1 VLAEGAEIAAKAGA
15 TTVEARSRVLLAD
28 VHSFQGR
35 GYAAALAECEQ
46 AAAALE
52 TADDLEGLAEA
63 LTSAGRLRFWLGDV
77 TGSEEI
83 LERAIV
89 CARDSGNHRAQMKA
103 SDWLAVTFHT
113 LPIPADDAV
122 ARTEQLLQDA
132 SGDPWAEAELLR
144 PLCVLYAYVGRSAD
158 ARAAITRSLSLF
170 ASFGAEYALAETGI
184 PASIAMLIIGDP
196 AAAERYARKGFEAYR
211 VIGQRSGALD
221 LACLVAEALYDQDR
235 CDEAQQVI
243 DEANTDSAPDRNM
256 EIDLTQ
262 AKLLARRGQFAAAR
276 QLIAQKGASV
286 SQAPLDR
293 AEVLKAR
300 AEVDRLA
307 GAPDQAAASLRA
319 ALQFYEDLQATARA
333 EKTRAILVSLTTEPG
348 REPTKPS
355 TIS

>member
-28 VHSFQGR
+28 VHGFQGR

-293 AEVLKAR
+293 AEVLEAR